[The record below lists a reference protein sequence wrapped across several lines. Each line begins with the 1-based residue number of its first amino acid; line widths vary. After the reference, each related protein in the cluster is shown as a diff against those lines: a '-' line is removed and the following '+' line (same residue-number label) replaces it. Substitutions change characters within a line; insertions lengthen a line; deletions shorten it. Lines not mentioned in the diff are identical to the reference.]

1 MTKKKNGAQYAS
13 QVYIINLLIGFIAW
27 KFTNT
32 LDKKTTWQQGRI
44 TKWSRFIKVSLFSVG
59 VGKCLQNLRS
69 LCIKSR
75 KHWFCIQGIVTDLDL
90 QNELDFSDYRHM
102 MPVVESGTYLF
113 LTRATIVDNDKIIL
127 EYLLVNGIIS
137 ATTICINELTINKNF
152 PSYYI
157 PVFSGKI
164 IFCIML
170 PVFLKLREKNRDT

>member
-1 MTKKKNGAQYAS
+1 M
-13 QVYIINLLIGFIAW
+13 
-27 KFTNT
+27 
-32 LDKKTTWQQGRI
+32 
-44 TKWSRFIKVSLFSVG
+44 
-59 VGKCLQNLRS
+59 
-69 LCIKSR
+69 
-75 KHWFCIQGIVTDLDL
+75 TDLDL